1 MTRLAIKI
9 WAFLR
14 RDFLVDVSYRFAF
27 LLQLG
32 GMFFSVA
39 VLYFVA
45 KMVNPQAEGLDG
57 VEPFPWLV
65 IGMSFQLYFA
75 TALYSFSAK
84 VRNEQVLGTLEA
96 MLVSPTP
103 TSIVIFSSAMWD
115 FVWSGLRVV
124 LYLIFAVFVFGVT
137 LHFETFPVLIV
148 GFVLTMLSSVG
159 IGLLSA
165 SFILYFKRG
174 DPINFLLSAGTAF
187 FGNVFFPSKQLPD
200 WIEGVSSIVPIARAL
215 NVIRGSL
222 LQGKGFADLSGDLL
236 WLTAVTAVFVPAGLL
251 FSRVAIRRA
260 KKEGTL
266 VHY

>member
-1 MTRLAIKI
+1 MTRLLIKI

-27 LLQLG
+27 FLQLG

-39 VLYFVA
+39 VLYFVS
-45 KMVNPQAEGLDG
+45 KMVNPQVEGLNG
-57 VEPFPWLV
+57 VAPFPWLV
-65 IGMSFQLYFA
+65 IGMSFQLYFS

-103 TSIVIFSSAMWD
+103 TSVVIFSSAVWD

-124 LYLIFAVFVFGVT
+124 MYLLFAVFVFGVT
-137 LHFETFPVLIV
+137 LHFETVPVLLL
-148 GFVLTMLSSVG
+148 GFLLTMLSSVG

-187 FGNVFFPSKQLPD
+187 FGNVFFPAKQLPD
-200 WIEGVSSIVPIARAL
+200 WIEGVSSVVPIARAL

-222 LQGKGFADLSGDLL
+222 LEGKGFSELSGDLL
-236 WLTAVTAVFVPAGLL
+236 WLAVVTAICVPAGLL

>member
-27 LLQLG
+27 VLQLG

-39 VLYFVA
+39 VLYFVS
-45 KMVNPQAEGLDG
+45 KMVNPQVEGLNG
-57 VEPFPWLV
+57 VAPFPWLV
-65 IGMSFQLYFA
+65 IGMSFQLYFS

-103 TSIVIFSSAMWD
+103 TSVVIFSSAMWD

-124 LYLIFAVFVFGVT
+124 MYLVFAVFVFGVT
-137 LHFETFPVLIV
+137 LHFETFPVLLL
-148 GFVLTMLSSVG
+148 GFLLTMLSSVG

-187 FGNVFFPSKQLPD
+187 FGNVFFPSQQLPD
-200 WIEGVSSIVPIARAL
+200 WIEGVSAFVPIARAL

-222 LQGKGFADLSGDLL
+222 LQGQGFAELSGDLL
-236 WLTAVTAVFVPAGLL
+236 WLTAVTAFFVPAGLL